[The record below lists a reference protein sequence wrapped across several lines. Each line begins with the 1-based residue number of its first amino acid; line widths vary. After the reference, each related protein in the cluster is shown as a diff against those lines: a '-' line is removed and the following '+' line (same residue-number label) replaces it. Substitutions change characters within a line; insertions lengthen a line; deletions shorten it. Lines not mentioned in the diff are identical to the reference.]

1 MPELLRYSQF
11 LQDVSE
17 IALLD
22 SVYIAPM
29 RDATDLAVLQ
39 TAERGAADIVCT
51 RDADF
56 FTVEPANPLS
66 RKPTSSSYGRIIVF
80 PVEVL
85 LRRRGALLG

>member
-29 RDATDLAVLQ
+29 RDANDLVVLQ

-56 FTVEPANPLS
+56 FTAEVVAFCARKGIEICDERTLAS
-66 RKPTSSSYGRIIVF
+66 R
-80 PVEVL
+80 L
-85 LRRRGALLG
+85 